1 MLRKEKLLSIVF
13 LIVEENISNTICTL
27 QNPKDPR
34 KPQEAWKTVK
44 MLQFQF
50 QRRASKRSSY
60 SLKMSDIS
68 PALAAL
74 KNTSIA
80 MPGVEQYITIAS
92 VHNQVTV
99 LPTKTKPKKL
109 VFRGSD
115 GKM

>member
-1 MLRKEKLLSIVF
+1 MVICF
-13 LIVEENISNTICTL
+13 VEDNISSTISAL
-27 QNPKDPR
+27 QNPKDAR

-60 SLKMSDIS
+60 ALKMSDIS